1 MFSFIK
7 RGEEGGIGFTSK
19 VKPMSQKCKKKKDV
33 KIEKVIDFGRRLFA
47 TVLRSRKGAL
57 TELSRL
63 LRFQKGTK
71 GFHREYERLLPL
83 ITQLQEAYK
92 QCVLATFQNKG
103 LRLGIIDDT
112 NVKKTGQH
120 FPHEKVQHDHTTNSF
135 FTGMKVI
142 SSAIYQ
148 YGKVATISSRIVKE
162 EDNKLLLARDDVDIL
177 IDDYFVD
184 VFLFDSW
191 YCKSHLLEKIRGRDK
206 IFISRIRTDSSVKR
220 GKKSIPLNVL
230 MRKIPHK
237 DYTFIKIRGKSY
249 WIYEKNI
256 NFKTFG
262 LLRVVVSKE
271 RVYNEPVFFV
281 TNTNKFTA
289 KFIVKLYLKRF
300 SIEVFFKDVK
310 QFLNFETFLCRSAQK
325 WDVHLLLTNV
335 VHWAIQK
342 KNSISKMVRK
352 IQENISECLLFINE
366 NQAIRKF
373 FDELRRKCQT

>member
-1 MFSFIK
+1 MSRKTRGNK
-7 RGEEGGIGFTSK
+7 RAN
-19 VKPMSQKCKKKKDV
+19 V
-33 KIEKVIDFGRRLFA
+33 EKVIDFGKQLFA

-57 TELSRL
+57 SELSRL

-83 ITQLQEAYK
+83 INQLQEAYK
-92 QCVLATFQNKG
+92 QCVLAAFPNIG

-112 NVKKTGQH
+112 NVRKTGEK
-120 FPHEKVQHDHTTNSF
+120 FPDERIQHDHTTNSF

-142 SSAIYQ
+142 SSAVYQ

-162 EDNKLLLARDDVDIL
+162 DDNKLLLARDDVDIL

-184 VFLFDSW
+184 LFLFDSW
-191 YCKSHLLEKIRGRDK
+191 YCKSPLLEKIRGREK
-206 IFISRIRTDSSVKR
+206 IFISRLRTDSSVKQEGQR
-220 GKKSIPLNVL
+220 CVPLNTL
-230 MRKIPHK
+230 LQKIPHK
-237 DYTFIKIRGKSY
+237 DYTLIKIKGKSY
-249 WIYEKNI
+249 WIYESTL
-256 NFKTFG
+256 NFKTYG
-262 LLRVVVSKE
+262 SLRVIASKE
-271 RVYNEPVFFV
+271 GVHKNPVFFT
-281 TNTNKFTA
+281 TNTDKFTA

-300 SIEVFFKDVK
+300 SIEVFFKDAK
-310 QFLNFETFLCRSAQK
+310 QFLNFETFLCRNAQK
-325 WDVHLLLTNV
+325 WDIHLLLTNV

-366 NQAIRKF
+366 NQSIKKF